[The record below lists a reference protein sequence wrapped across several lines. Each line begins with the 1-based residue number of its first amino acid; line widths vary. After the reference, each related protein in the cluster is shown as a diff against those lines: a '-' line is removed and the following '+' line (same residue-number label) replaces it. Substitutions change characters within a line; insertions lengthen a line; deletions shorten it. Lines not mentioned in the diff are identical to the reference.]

1 VCLPHPYRVAHE
13 IMRTTPLKVNL
24 REIAGN
30 WDKGYALDRHK
41 ISSTFTGYN
50 DYGHAT
56 FDTLRTEAG
65 EATFQLKYR
74 SDWTQVE
81 PLANAIAEHIVP
93 KLPKVSLVIPVP
105 ASKVRARQPVYEVSR
120 ALAKAIGVETF
131 EGIVSKSV
139 GEGACVALKNLGS
152 KEEKVAALA
161 GRFTITD
168 TITNEGK
175 WNALVVDDL
184 YDTGASL
191 EAVCAALRTYKKIDK
206 IFVATLTWT

>member
-1 VCLPHPYRVAHE
+1 MQMALPTLAIQAIVRVRA
-13 IMRTTPLKVNL
+13 LKVNL
-24 REIAGN
+24 REITGN
-30 WDKGYALDRHK
+30 WDKGYSLDKHK

-74 SDWTQVE
+74 SGWDQVE
-81 PLANAIAEHIVP
+81 PLATAIAEHIVP
-93 KLPKVSLVIPVP
+93 KLPKIGLVIPVP

-120 ALAKAIGVETF
+120 ALAKVIGVETF

-139 GEGACVALKNLGS
+139 AEGASVALKDLGT

-161 GRFTITD
+161 GRFSIND
-168 TITNEGK
+168 TISNEGR
-175 WNALVVDDL
+175 WNALVVDDV
-184 YDTGASL
+184 YDTGASM
-191 EAVCAALRTYKKIDK
+191 EAVCAALRTYKKIHK
-206 IFVATLTWT
+206 IFVATLT